1 MVHSDPPTPRL
12 WIVVPAFNEAG
23 AIGGVL
29 RALSDKLPNVVVVDD
44 GSSDQTGAAALAGG
58 AVVLRHVVNLGQGA
72 ALQTGIDYAL
82 ERGATHV
89 CTFDA
94 DGQHDPATIDAM
106 LAALEDS
113 GAEVALGSRFLGGTV
128 GMPPLRR
135 LVLQAAVRYTRWQTG
150 CHFSDAHNGLR
161 MFTARAA
168 RACRVNQPGMAHASE
183 ILSQIARQKLPYVEV
198 PTTVTYS
205 EYSLAKGQSLAN
217 SVKILFDL
225 LYAAWSR

>member
-1 MVHSDPPTPRL
+1 MVQNEPAGSRL
-12 WIVVPAFNEAG
+12 WVIVPAFNEAG
-23 AIGGVL
+23 AIGAVL
-29 RALSDKLPNVVVVDD
+29 RSLAKWLPNVVVVDD
-44 GSSDQTGAAALAGG
+44 GSSDATGAAALAAG

-82 ERGATHV
+82 QQGATHV

-106 LAALEDS
+106 LAALETGD
-113 GAEVALGSRFLGGTV
+113 AEVALGSRFMGETI
-128 GMPPLRR
+128 GMPPVRRVLLR
-135 LVLQAAVRYTRWQTG
+135 AAVAYTRWQTG
-150 CHFSDAHNGLR
+150 CDFSDAHNGLR

-168 RACRVNQPGMAHASE
+168 RACRIEQPGMAHASE
-183 ILSQIARQKLPYVEV
+183 ILNRIAREKLPYVEI
-198 PTTVTYS
+198 PTTVSYS
-205 EYSLAKGQSLAN
+205 EYSLAKGQSLTN